1 MGVTIMLIE
10 MFLIGLFVFA
20 SSLYFLVTYCLLGD
34 CTSDPLVGSMANSMG
49 ARAEQSVDTLAC
61 ACVARDDRGSRQPD
75 HVRRRFACH
84 RGAVA
89 AKRHGQLQG
98 LDREAGVL
106 ISAHPTLHQS
116 NAKDKLLAA
125 ATIGGVVAVGLPFL
139 VERPRKASA
148 LHLFCEGGHR

>member
-1 MGVTIMLIE
+1 MGCSYSRLRYTFLLLTVYLAIAHLIHWSA
-10 MFLIGLFVFA
+10 LWQ
-20 SSLYFLVTYCLLGD
+20 T
-34 CTSDPLVGSMANSMG
+34 MG